1 MAYVACEECLW
12 SREHRPNH
20 LPLEGKEHGWH
31 FLINVDRT
39 SGLLHGPS
47 GSLGIWDR
55 DAGEPVF
62 HLELEPFSNPADP
75 RAWNWNMGKS
85 WARQKLDTGL
95 GEIPLYFFYYQSLW
109 LSPTH
114 PIVTKI
120 LHLFSLDWSEPRF
133 PPLKRIR
140 QSSGGPVHDLSLKL
154 LRSAKVWASQKTEL
168 EW

>member
-31 FLINVDRT
+31 FLINVDGT

-109 LSPTH
+109 LSPT
-114 PIVTKI
+114 PQ
-120 LHLFSLDWSEPRF
+120 L
-133 PPLKRIR
+133 
-140 QSSGGPVHDLSLKL
+140 
-154 LRSAKVWASQKTEL
+154 SQKFFICFL
-168 EW
+168 WIGQNLDSHL